1 MKSWRLNQ
9 DEKKKKYLNVKT
21 VLPNMPAIYS
31 LLPMGM
37 CFDPYLKKVTTYQN
51 YIVQTHSQTIYN
63 LATYLDN
70 WNSGLYNSVVSHQS
84 LLFDNGQHITS
95 KVDSYYIVGSDILTV
110 NRVVINIDDNNE
122 KDGLVQ
128 IDFQDLD
135 GDGTVRLHSALAG
148 GSISGHFLYKY
159 PAEGVSAEHTG
170 IIKDEGSSGTF
181 KYIQDVI
188 NNDCDNLYN
197 TNQEGFYALYLGY
210 RNPQ

>member
-1 MKSWRLNQ
+1 MRKMIT
-9 DEKKKKYLNVKT
+9 KGT
-21 VLPNMPAIYS
+21 
-31 LLPMGM
+31 
-37 CFDPYLKKVTTYQN
+37 
-51 YIVQTHSQTIYN
+51 
-63 LATYLDN
+63 TYLDN

-128 IDFQDLD
+128 IDYQDLD

-148 GSISGHFLYKY
+148 GSVSGHFLYKY

-170 IIKDEGSSGTF
+170 MINGDGSSGTF
-181 KYIQDVI
+181 NYIQDVI
-188 NNDCDNLYN
+188 DNNYDNLYN
-197 TNQEGFYALYLGY
+197 SNQEGFFDLYLGY
-210 RNPQ
+210 RNLQ